1 MGTPTSFFPVG
12 CKPRSMQSSS
22 LCFSHTS
29 HSASVVHTPYTPTHI
44 PHISAHA
51 RACACTHTH
60 PYTYT
65 YTHNSSAF
73 LHTGH
78 WNVFLAQTP
87 EPKVMTSSDKMT
99 KTL

>member
-1 MGTPTSFFPVG
+1 MQTQVYAVILTLFFPH
-12 CKPRSMQSSS
+12 QS
-22 LCFSHTS
+22 LCLCCAHPLYPHT
-29 HSASVVHTPYTPTHI
+29 HTTHLC
-44 PHISAHA
+44 
-51 RACACTHTH
+51 ACACVRVCTHTH